1 MPDLSQSAPMSFIIE
16 TILVIFAV
24 VGIGIVAV
32 KRAKKAKDDA

>member
-32 KRAKKAKDDA
+32 KRAKKSKDDA